1 MIEPK
6 DKPLLDA
13 SLDATAD
20 RHLEI
25 VRALTSDRKAWGAL
39 QQEKALHEFLERC
52 AVVANYADALKMDF
66 KELSMVHD
74 SIIEHATSIENE
86 LELRSRI
93 IGEDLQ
99 VARQVQEALLPEPTG
114 LIASELEIAVY
125 HKQLAEVGGD
135 YYDFFNLPENRYA
148 VGVYDISGHGVSSA
162 LIMAFLKAQFLFA
175 TTRLSTASEIVE
187 WVNQSSYPFLRGVRR
202 YATVNFVV
210 FSDRFIR
217 YVSGGGYGLLVRQG
231 APRTFNRIGN
241 FIGLR
246 VTPFREFELP
256 FGPGDVLALY
266 TDGVPE
272 AQNANGESYSVQRVN
287 DVIMRH
293 QDEPVQTILDRC
305 IEDYTKFRVED
316 GDDITMII
324 VRRCVH

>member
-1 MIEPK
+1 MIAPK
-6 DKPLLDA
+6 DKPLRDA
-13 SLDATAD
+13 SFDASAN
-20 RHLEI
+20 RSLES
-25 VRALTSDRKAWGAL
+25 VRAVTSDRESWSAL
-39 QQEKALHEFLERC
+39 RQDKTLSEFLERC
-52 AVVANYADALKMDF
+52 AMVVDYADGLKIDF
-66 KELSMVHD
+66 EELSLVHD
-74 SIIEHATSIENE
+74 SIIEHATNIENE
-86 LELRSRI
+86 LELRSRV

-99 VARQVQEALLPEPTG
+99 VARQVQQALMPELSG

-135 YYDFFNLPENRYA
+135 YYDFFNLPDKRYA

-162 LIMAFLKAQFLFA
+162 LIMAFLKAQFLHA

-210 FSDRFIR
+210 FNDRFIR

-272 AQNANGESYSVQRVN
+272 AQNANGEPYSVQRVN
-287 DVIMRH
+287 DVIMQH

-305 IEDYTKFRVED
+305 IEDYQQFRAED
-316 GDDITMII
+316 NDDITMII
-324 VRRCVH
+324 LRRCVH